1 MQVKLMLKEA
11 RCLVTGGAGF
21 LGSEVVRQLS
31 FDEAH
36 VTVLDNFSSGK
47 IEYIKGLNN
56 VEIMSG
62 DICDRAT
69 VAKAVKD
76 HEFIIHMA
84 ALPFIPDSYYY
95 PEEFFRVNV
104 MGTVNV
110 LWEAIKSKNVRR
122 FVHVSSSE
130 VYGTA
135 KYVPMNEEHPT
146 LPHSTYAVSK
156 LAADRAAFT
165 MQKEHNFPVVIIR
178 PFNSYGPNI
187 TQPYIVPEI
196 ASQLLMGNTHIRL
209 GNVESSRDLTYV
221 SDTARGIIAA
231 LIADN
236 GVGETINLGTGK
248 AVGIKE
254 LVSVIAKLL
263 DKDVEIEIDPSRIR
277 PYDVD
282 TLVCDNR
289 KAKTLL
295 GWTPQ
300 IDLEKG
306 LSIALDWISK
316 NGINFKAPFRGWP
329 TVYRRNSQT

>member
-1 MQVKLMLKEA
+1 MLVKSVLKDA

-31 FDEAH
+31 LNGTH

-47 IEYIKGLNN
+47 VDYIKGLRN
-56 VEIMSG
+56 VEIIAG
-62 DICDRAT
+62 DICSRDT
-69 VAKAVKD
+69 VAKCAKD
-76 HEFIIHMA
+76 HDFIIHMA

-95 PEEFFRVNV
+95 PDEFFKINV
-104 MGTVNV
+104 MGTVTV
-110 LWEAIKSKNVRR
+110 LWEAVKSKSIER

-135 KYVPMNEEHPT
+135 KYVPMDEEHPT

-165 MQKEHNFPVVIIR
+165 IQKEHDFPVVIIR

-209 GNVESSRDLTYV
+209 GNIESSRDLTYV

-231 LIADN
+231 LTTDKGI
-236 GVGETINLGTGK
+236 GETINLGSGK
-248 AVGIKE
+248 AVKIKE
-254 LVSVIAKLL
+254 LASIMAKILHR
-263 DKDVEIEIDPSRIR
+263 DIKIEIDSTRLR

-289 KAKTLL
+289 KAKKLL
-295 GWTPQ
+295 DWTPEVP
-300 IDLEKG
+300 LAKG
-306 LSIALDWISK
+306 LGTVLEWISK
-316 NGINFKAPFRGWP
+316 NGVSFKAPFRGWP
-329 TVYRRNSQT
+329 TVYRQNSKT